1 MSEPFSVKIL
11 FYFNF
16 FPRCR
21 AKGGFRLEGVEAT
34 SRLWT
39 VRAEMNARG
48 TVATVNAFKKNLETT
63 VQGTKK
69 TTEKDGDVTS
79 DDLEG

>member
-1 MSEPFSVKIL
+1 M
-11 FYFNF
+11 
-16 FPRCR
+16 
-21 AKGGFRLEGVEAT
+21 EGVEAT

-63 VQGTKK
+63 QTTK
-69 TTEKDGDVTS
+69 TTLKEETEKTTTTTSTTGDDV
-79 DDLEG
+79 EG

>member
-1 MSEPFSVKIL
+1 M
-11 FYFNF
+11 
-16 FPRCR
+16 
-21 AKGGFRLEGVEAT
+21 EGVEAT

-69 TTEKDGDVTS
+69 TTEKEEDAQS
-79 DDLEG
+79 EDLEG

>member
-1 MSEPFSVKIL
+1 M
-11 FYFNF
+11 
-16 FPRCR
+16 
-21 AKGGFRLEGVEAT
+21 EGVEAT